1 MRRLTLHA
9 SALNDEEYDLYTGS
23 IADLAFCDS
32 NRHDENTT
40 RDDAFYEKITVSVRE
55 VRAWLRG
62 RYPDI
67 PLEII
72 DAVCRPLLRYF
83 PPLIVAGTLS

>member
-9 SALNDEEYDLYTGS
+9 SALNDEEYNLYTTS
-23 IADLAFCDS
+23 LADLVFCDS
-32 NRHDENTT
+32 TQHDKNTT
-40 RDDAFYEKITVSVRE
+40 RGDAFYEQLSVSVRE

-67 PLEII
+67 PLERI
-72 DAVCRPLLRYF
+72 DAVCQPLLCY
-83 PPLIVAGTLS
+83 IYV

>member
-9 SALNDEEYDLYTGS
+9 SALNDEEYNVYTTSLVDLV
-23 IADLAFCDS
+23 LCDS
-32 NRHDENTT
+32 KRHDESTT
-40 RDDAFYEKITVSVRE
+40 RGDAFYEQMTVSVRE

-67 PLEII
+67 PLESI
-72 DAVCRPLLRYF
+72 DAVC
-83 PPLIVAGTLS
+83 